1 MISRVNALNEKSC
14 SLTVICDSARNAP
27 RKHSEWH
34 VGEHPGGVVQQAQGL
49 FRQEAIAAQTGPPFG
64 VVRLATPVS
73 HQTWTLAAL
82 GIAASILAWL
92 FLGHY
97 TRREH
102 VTGTLVPQAGLITVT
117 SRSAGTVI
125 NLRVAEGDVVHAGDA
140 LLTISDE
147 RNSATLGDTSAT
159 ISAQLRQQQARLRSD
174 LVDTQ
179 HLADEQADDLRMQQ
193 RMLQNQNQQTDGQVA
208 IEQRQ
213 VAQLTD
219 MLHRFEE
226 LGTKGYASALDI
238 QQQRSQEL
246 DAESQVKSLVKERS
260 ESEEQLKSLGDQ
272 LTQLPLTTAAKLND
286 LHRQIDQDEQSLA
299 QNEAD
304 RAIVLR
310 APEDGVVSSVLIKPG
325 QAVTAS
331 QSLLAVMP
339 QKSQLQAQLLV
350 PSSAIGFVHVGTP
363 VVLHYQAFPYEKF
376 GVKRGSVVS
385 ISRSALTP
393 SEITTL
399 LGEQPPA
406 EALYRVQVRLDAQS
420 VEAYGQ
426 LESLRPGMSFDADLL
441 LDRRRMIEWIFEPLY
456 GMGRRMEGRG

>member
-1 MISRVNALNEKSC
+1 MPIA
-14 SLTVICDSARNAP
+14 SAV
-27 RKHSEWH
+27 EC
-34 VGEHPGGVVQQAQGL
+34 GEHSGGVVHQAQGL
-49 FRQEAIAAQTGPPFG
+49 FRQEAIDAQTAPSLG

-73 HQTWTLAAL
+73 HQVWTLAAV
-82 GIAASILAWL
+82 GIAAGIMAWL

-102 VTGTLVPQAGLITVT
+102 VTGSLVPQAGLLTVT
-117 SRSAGTVI
+117 ARGTGTVT
-125 NLRVAEGDVVHAGDA
+125 NLLVAEGSMVHAGDA

-147 RNSATLGDTSAT
+147 RSSASLGDTSAA
-159 ISAQLRQQQARLRSD
+159 ISTQLRQQQARLQSD
-174 LVDTQ
+174 LADTQ
-179 HLADEQADDLRMQQ
+179 RLADEQADDLRMQQ
-193 RMLQNQNQQTDGQVA
+193 HMLQTQDQQNDGQIA

-219 MLHRFEE
+219 MLHRFEA

-246 DAESQVKSLVKERS
+246 DAESQVKSLLKQRS
-260 ESEEQLKSLGDQ
+260 QNEEQLKNLGDQ

-304 RAIVLR
+304 RATVLR
-310 APEDGVVSSVLIKPG
+310 APQDGVVSSVLIKPG
-325 QAVTAS
+325 QAVAAG

-339 QKSQLQAQLLV
+339 RDSQLQAQLLV

-376 GVKRGSVVS
+376 GVQHGSVIG

-399 LGEQPPA
+399 LGQQPPT
-406 EALYRVQVRLDAQS
+406 EALYRVQVQLAAQH

-426 LESLRPGMSFDADLL
+426 PESLKPGMSFDADLL

-456 GMGRRMEGRG
+456 GMGHRMTGSG

>member
-1 MISRVNALNEKSC
+1 M
-14 SLTVICDSARNAP
+14 
-27 RKHSEWH
+27 
-34 VGEHPGGVVQQAQGL
+34 QQAQGL
-49 FRQEAIAAQTGPPFG
+49 FRQEVIDAHTTSPLG

-73 HQTWTLAAL
+73 HQVWTLAAL
-82 GIAASILAWL
+82 GIAGSIIAWL

-102 VTGTLVPQAGLITVT
+102 VTGMLVPQAGLITVT
-117 SRSAGTVI
+117 SRSVGTVTD
-125 NLRVAEGDVVHAGDA
+125 LQVAEGSVVHAGQA

-147 RNSATLGDTSAT
+147 RHSATLGDTSAA
-159 ISAQLRQQQARLRSD
+159 ISTQLRQQQARLRSD
-174 LVDTQ
+174 LADTQ

-193 RMLQNQNQQTDGQVA
+193 RMLQNQNQQTDDQIA

-219 MLHRFEE
+219 MLHRFEA

-246 DAESQVKSLVKERS
+246 DAESQVKTLQKQRS
-260 ESEEQLKSLGDQ
+260 QNDEQLKNLSDQ
-272 LTQLPLTTAAKLND
+272 LIQLPLTTAAKLND

-310 APEDGVVSSVLIKPG
+310 APEDGVVSSLLIKPG
-325 QAVTAS
+325 QAVVAG

-339 QKSQLQAQLLV
+339 RNSQLQAQLLV

-363 VVLHYQAFPYEKF
+363 VMLHYQAFPYEKF
-376 GVKRGSVVS
+376 GVQHGSVVS

-399 LGEQPPA
+399 LGQQPPT
-406 EALYRVQVRLDAQS
+406 EALYRVQVQLAVQH

-426 LESLRPGMSFDADLL
+426 PESLKPGMSFDADLL

-456 GMGRRMEGRG
+456 GMGHRMAGNG

>member
-1 MISRVNALNEKSC
+1 MH
-14 SLTVICDSARNAP
+14 SASAV
-27 RKHSEWH
+27 EC
-34 VGEHPGGVVQQAQGL
+34 GEHSGGVVHQAQGL
-49 FRQEAIAAQTGPPFG
+49 FRQEVMAAQTAPSLG

-73 HQTWTLAAL
+73 HQVWTLAAV
-82 GIAASILAWL
+82 GIAIGIVAWL

-102 VTGTLVPQAGLITVT
+102 VTGSLVPQAGLLTVT
-117 SRSAGTVI
+117 SRSAGTVTG
-125 NLRVAEGDVVHAGDA
+125 LRVTEGSVVHTGDA

-147 RNSATLGDTSAT
+147 RSSVAMGDTAAA
-159 ISAQLRQQQARLRSD
+159 ISAQLRQQQAGLHSD
-174 LVDTQ
+174 LADTQ
-179 HLADEQADDLRMQQ
+179 RLADEQADDLRMQQ
-193 RMLQNQNQQTDGQVA
+193 RMLQNQIQQTDGQLA

-219 MLHRFEE
+219 MLHRFES

-246 DAESQVKSLVKERS
+246 DAESQVKSLLKQRS
-260 ESEEQLKSLGDQ
+260 ENEEQLKSLSDQ
-272 LTQLPLTTAAKLND
+272 LTQLPLTTTAKLND
-286 LHRQIDQDEQSLA
+286 LHRQIDQDEQSLV

-304 RAIVLR
+304 RAVVLR

-325 QAVTAS
+325 QAVTAG

-339 QKSQLQAQLLV
+339 QGSPLQAQLLV

-376 GVKRGSVVS
+376 GVQHGSVVG

-393 SEITTL
+393 SEITTM
-399 LGEQPPA
+399 LGQQPPT
-406 EALYRVQVRLDAQS
+406 EALYRVQVRLAAQH

-426 LESLRPGMSFDADLL
+426 PESLKPGMSFDADLL

-456 GMGRRMEGRG
+456 GMGRRMEGKG

>member
-1 MISRVNALNEKSC
+1 MRQD
-14 SLTVICDSARNAP
+14 SL
-27 RKHSEWH
+27 
-34 VGEHPGGVVQQAQGL
+34 L
-49 FRQEAIAAQTGPPFG
+49 FRREVIAAQTASPLG
-64 VVRLATPVS
+64 VVRLATPIS
-73 HQTWTLAAL
+73 HQVWTLAAL
-82 GIAASILAWL
+82 AIATSVFAWL
-92 FLGHY
+92 YFGHY

-117 SRSAGTVI
+117 SRSAGTVTD
-125 NLRVAEGDVVHAGDA
+125 LQVAEGDVVHAGDA
-140 LLTISDE
+140 LLTISNE
-147 RNSATLGDTSAT
+147 RSSATLGDTSAT
-159 ISAQLRQQQARLRSD
+159 ISAQLRQQQARLRTD
-174 LVDTQ
+174 LADTQ

-193 RMLQNQNQQTDGQVA
+193 RMLQAQIQQTDGQIA

-219 MLHRFEE
+219 MLHRFEA
-226 LGTKGYASALDI
+226 LGTQGYASALDI

-246 DAESQVKSLVKERS
+246 DAESQVKSLMKQRS
-260 ESEEQLKSLGDQ
+260 ENEEQLKSLSDQ

-304 RAIVLR
+304 RAVVLR

-325 QAVTAS
+325 QAVTAG

-339 QKSQLQAQLLV
+339 QRSQLQAQLLV

-363 VVLHYQAFPYEKF
+363 VALHYQAFPYEKF
-376 GVKRGSVVS
+376 GVQHGNVVS

-399 LGEQPPA
+399 LGQQAPT
-406 EALYRVQVRLDAQS
+406 EALYRVQVRLATQS
-420 VEAYGQ
+420 VEAYGKPE
-426 LESLRPGMSFDADLL
+426 LLKPGMSFDADLL

-456 GMGRRMEGRG
+456 GMGHRMAGNG

>member
-1 MISRVNALNEKSC
+1 MRQD
-14 SLTVICDSARNAP
+14 SL
-27 RKHSEWH
+27 
-34 VGEHPGGVVQQAQGL
+34 L
-49 FRQEAIAAQTGPPFG
+49 FRREVIAAQTASPLG
-64 VVRLATPVS
+64 VVRLATPIS
-73 HQTWTLAAL
+73 HQVWTLAAL
-82 GIAASILAWL
+82 AIATSVFAWL
-92 FLGHY
+92 YFGHY

-117 SRSAGTVI
+117 SRSAGTVTD
-125 NLRVAEGDVVHAGDA
+125 LQVAEGDVVHAGDA
-140 LLTISDE
+140 LLTISNE
-147 RNSATLGDTSAT
+147 RSSATLGDTSAT
-159 ISAQLRQQQARLRSD
+159 ISAQLRQQQARLRTD
-174 LVDTQ
+174 LADTQ

-193 RMLQNQNQQTDGQVA
+193 RMLQAQIQQTDGQIA

-219 MLHRFEE
+219 MLHRFEA
-226 LGTKGYASALDI
+226 LGTQGYASALDI

-246 DAESQVKSLVKERS
+246 DAESQVKSLMKQRS
-260 ESEEQLKSLGDQ
+260 ENEEQLKSLSDQ

-304 RAIVLR
+304 RAVVLR

-325 QAVTAS
+325 QAVTAG

-339 QKSQLQAQLLV
+339 QRSQLQAQLLV

-363 VVLHYQAFPYEKF
+363 VALHYQAFPSEKF
-376 GVKRGSVVS
+376 GVQHGNVVS

-399 LGEQPPA
+399 LGQQAPT
-406 EALYRVQVRLDAQS
+406 EALYRVQVRLATQS
-420 VEAYGQ
+420 VEAYGKPE
-426 LESLRPGMSFDADLL
+426 LLKPGMSFDADLL

-456 GMGRRMEGRG
+456 GMGHRMAGNG